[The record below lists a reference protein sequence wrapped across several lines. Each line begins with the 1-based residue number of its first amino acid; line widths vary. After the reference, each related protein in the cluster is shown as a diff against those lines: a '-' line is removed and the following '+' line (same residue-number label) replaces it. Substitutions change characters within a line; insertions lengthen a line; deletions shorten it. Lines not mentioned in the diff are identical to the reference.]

1 MGRTEA
7 VFGAHS
13 NPLRNLSTTDSPERA
28 LTMKTMK
35 MNGKLTMWTL
45 LAVMVAI
52 PAFLAAQAPAPA
64 STPPVP
70 APAAVPAPVPPVPAV
85 APAPTSVTVTPASAT
100 PAGTTPASVTVTPAN
115 PAAASVTVVTPPA
128 AAPGDS
134 MTVVQLS
141 ALLDS
146 AKTAADHEQIAKHYD
161 SEAVLLES
169 AADDHLKLAT
179 QYKDTASL
187 KGSLHPT
194 SKEASAHCLAL
205 ADGLRS
211 AAKEAR
217 TMAADHRAVAVEMKP

>member
-13 NPLRNLSTTDSPERA
+13 NPLKNLSTTDSPERA

-64 STPPVP
+64 PPVP
-70 APAAVPAPVPPVPAV
+70 APAVVPAPVPPVPAV
-85 APAPTSVTVTPASAT
+85 APAPTSVTVTPASDT
-100 PAGTTPASVTVTPAN
+100 PAGTTPASVTVTPAD
-115 PAAASVTVVTPPA
+115 PAAASVTVVTPA
-128 AAPGDS
+128 AAASGDN
-134 MTVVQLS
+134 MTVIQLS
-141 ALLDS
+141 ALLDG

>member
-64 STPPVP
+64 PPVP
-70 APAAVPAPVPPVPAV
+70 APAVVPAPVPPVPAA
-85 APAPTSVTVTPASAT
+85 APAPTSVTVTPASDT
-100 PAGTTPASVTVTPAN
+100 PAGTTPASVTVTPAD

-128 AAPGDS
+128 AASGDT
-134 MTVVQLS
+134 MTVIQLS

-146 AKTAADHEQIAKHYD
+146 AKTAADHEQLAKHYD

-187 KGSLHPT
+187 KGSQHPT

-217 TMAADHRAVAVEMKP
+217 TMAADHRAVAAEMKP

>member
-64 STPPVP
+64 PPVP
-70 APAAVPAPVPPVPAV
+70 APAVVPAPVPPVPAV

-100 PAGTTPASVTVTPAN
+100 PAGTTPASVTV
-115 PAAASVTVVTPPA
+115 VTPPA
-128 AAPGDS
+128 AASGDN
-134 MTVVQLS
+134 MTVIQLS
-141 ALLDS
+141 ALLDG

-217 TMAADHRAVAVEMKP
+217 TMAADHRAIAVEMKP

>member
-64 STPPVP
+64 ST
-70 APAAVPAPVPPVPAV
+70 PPVPAV

>member
-1 MGRTEA
+1 
-7 VFGAHS
+7 
-13 NPLRNLSTTDSPERA
+13 
-28 LTMKTMK
+28 MKTMK

-64 STPPVP
+64 PI
-70 APAAVPAPVPPVPAV
+70 PPVPAV

-100 PAGTTPASVTVTPAN
+100 PTGTTPASVTVTPAD

-128 AAPGDS
+128 AASGDS
-134 MTVVQLS
+134 MTGLQVA
-141 ALLDS
+141 ALIDS
-146 AKTAADHEQIAKHYD
+146 AKTAADQEQIAKHYD
-161 SEAVLLES
+161 SVAALLES
-169 AADDHLKLAT
+169 AADDNLKLAS

-187 KGSLHPT
+187 KGSQHPT
-194 SKEASAHCLAL
+194 SKEVSAHCLAL